1 MVEVDNKLAKVEDTD
16 LVMGRVMDIVCE
28 AQRVTEKKMKVEDK
42 KLDERI
48 KMIYEEELSVPGLF
62 GNTF

>member
-1 MVEVDNKLAKVEDTD
+1 
-16 LVMGRVMDIVCE
+16 MGRVMDIVCE

-48 KMIYEEELSVPGLF
+48 KLIYEEELSVPGLF